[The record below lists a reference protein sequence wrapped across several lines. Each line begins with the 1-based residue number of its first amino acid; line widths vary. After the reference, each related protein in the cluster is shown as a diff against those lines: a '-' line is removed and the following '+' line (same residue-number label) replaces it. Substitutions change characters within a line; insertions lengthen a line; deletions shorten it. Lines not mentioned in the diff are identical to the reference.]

1 MDRQIRTYKTSK
13 AKAVPDYKAALQKT
27 PEGVAQ
33 RGKKVSL
40 LRTQFTRGAEE
51 LRTARKESIMSDMIK
66 QLTPNADTGERKEQT
81 I

>member
-1 MDRQIRTYKTSK
+1 M
-13 AKAVPDYKAALQKT
+13 L
-27 PEGVAQ
+27 EGVAQ

-40 LRTQFTRGAEE
+40 LRTHFTRGAEE
-51 LRTARKESIMSDMIK
+51 LRRARKESIMSDMIK